1 MEMYRGRL
9 LSLTMATAFVATAFV
24 ATTSPALAGEPTE
37 ANLRAADAEQL
48 RVIVK
53 EDAKAQDAFMHPNYI
68 INGPANV
75 VKRKADVV
83 AMLARGDIAS
93 DSFTRKIEGVA
104 LTGNVG
110 IVMGSEVVK
119 PSPGSELGRR
129 HPGKTLNRRFT
140 NVFLWEQDKW
150 RFLARQA
157 TIVSP

>member
-1 MEMYRGRL
+1 
-9 LSLTMATAFVATAFV
+9 
-24 ATTSPALAGEPTE
+24 
-37 ANLRAADAEQL
+37 
-48 RVIVK
+48 
-53 EDAKAQDAFMHPNYI
+53 MHPNYI
-68 INGPANV
+68 INTPANV

-110 IVMGSEVVK
+110 VVMGSEVVK
-119 PSPGSELGRR
+119 PSPNSELGRL

-140 NVFLWEQDKW
+140 NVFLWDQDKW